1 MLKFSLV
8 IFTQLVLSGNSR
20 YYNNIRTIITIS
32 VEGLLKR
39 ELIYNILVLFVAGR
53 CSLEA
58 SAGKLVQVIH
68 ITFKTTIIRS
78 SILDLFDFQ
87 SV

>member
-8 IFTQLVLSGNSR
+8 ISTQLVLSGNFR
-20 YYNNIRTIITIS
+20 YFNNIRTIITIS
-32 VEGLLKR
+32 VAGLLKR
-39 ELIYNILVLFVAGR
+39 ELISNILVLFVAGR

-68 ITFKTTIIRS
+68 FTFKTTFIRS
-78 SILDLFDFQ
+78 SSLDLFDF
-87 SV
+87 

>member
-8 IFTQLVLSGNSR
+8 IITQLVLSGNSR
-20 YYNNIRTIITIS
+20 YYNYIRTIITIS
-32 VEGLLKR
+32 VAGLLKR
-39 ELIYNILVLFVAGR
+39 EHIYNFLVLFVAGR

-68 ITFKTTIIRS
+68 FTFKTTFLRI
-78 SILDLFDFQ
+78 SILDLFDF
-87 SV
+87 